1 MEKFVHHE
9 RPFLFVTEGVVFYL
23 SWESP
28 FNVVYLNSIY
38 PDFLYKQNE
47 RNGILDADDGRVGLM
62 QNSTFLKYI
71 FSFYDKNSLSNV

>member
-1 MEKFVHHE
+1 MEKFVRHE
-9 RPFLFVTEGVVFYL
+9 RPFLFVPEGVVFYL
-23 SWESP
+23 SWEPP
-28 FNVVYLNSIY
+28 FNVAYLNSIY

-62 QNSTFLKYI
+62 QNSAFLKYI

>member
-1 MEKFVHHE
+1 MEKFVRHE
-9 RPFLFVTEGVVFYL
+9 RPFLFAPEGAVFYL

-28 FNVVYLNSIY
+28 FNVAYLNSIY

-47 RNGILDADDGRVGLM
+47 RNGILDVDDGRVGLM
-62 QNSTFLKYI
+62 QNSAFLKYI